1 MKLRFNRQE
10 TADALG
16 AICSV
21 AVPRTPKDI
30 LKNVRLE
37 AKSDVLL
44 LSATDLELSLRC
56 SVTQVEVDEPGE
68 VLVSAETFAKIVR
81 ECDDELLT
89 LELSGNTLHI
99 RGAGSHFQI
108 VTHDLADFP
117 PIPDLTDKPDI
128 TIGYEDLKR
137 LIDRSAFSAA
147 RESTR
152 YAINGVLWELEGKRL
167 TLAATDGRRLAVAH
181 GRLEKAAPKA
191 RSAIVPGKT
200 LALFSRLPVEP
211 DTQVGVKI
219 TDNQLQMN
227 MGRSVLS
234 SALVEGQFPQ
244 YQDVIPDD
252 CDREVELN
260 TAEFQS
266 ALKRAALLTNEE
278 SKGVRLCFSEGTLT
292 LTSRAPDQG
301 EATISL
307 PIEYKGETLEIGFNP
322 VFFLD
327 VLRVLQAETL
337 TLAFKQADRPGVIR
351 LGEEFTY
358 VIMPVN
364 LTSA

>member
-1 MKLRFNRQE
+1 MKLQFNRQE

-21 AVPRTPKDI
+21 AAPRTPKDI
-30 LKNVRLE
+30 LKNVLLE

-56 SVTQVEVDEPGE
+56 ASTQVEVDEPGT

-81 ECDDELLT
+81 ECDDELLA
-89 LELSGNTLHI
+89 LELSGNTLHV
-99 RGAGSHFQI
+99 RGEGSHFQI
-108 VTHDLADFP
+108 VTHDQADFP
-117 PIPDLTDKPDI
+117 PIADMTGKPDI
-128 TIGYEDLKR
+128 TISYDSLKR

-152 YAINGVLWELEGKRL
+152 YAINGVLWEIEGKRL

-181 GRLEKAAPKA
+181 GELEEPAAKPQ
-191 RSAIVPGKT
+191 SAIVPGKT
-200 LALFSRLPVEP
+200 LALFSRLPVEAG
-211 DTQVGVKI
+211 TMVGVKI
-219 TDNQLQMN
+219 TDNQLQIN
-227 MGRSVLS
+227 MGRAMLS
-234 SALVEGQFPQ
+234 SALVEGQFPN
-244 YQDVIPDD
+244 YQDVIPAD

-278 SKGVRLCFSEGTLT
+278 SKGVRLSFSEGTLT
-292 LTSRAPDQG
+292 LSSRAPDQG

-327 VLRVLQAETL
+327 VLRVLQTETL
-337 TLAFKQADRPGVIR
+337 ILAFKQADRPGVIR

-358 VIMPVN
+358 VVMPVN
-364 LTSA
+364 LSSA

>member
-1 MKLRFNRQE
+1 MTLRFNLQE
-10 TADALG
+10 TADALC

-117 PIPDLTDKPDI
+117 PIPDLKDKPDI

-181 GRLEKAAPKA
+181 GRLENAAPKA
-191 RSAIVPGKT
+191 RSAIVP
-200 LALFSRLPVEP
+200 SRP
-211 DTQVGVKI
+211 DSSSTAGGSFCWSVSRIPGASAISKASI
-219 TDNQLQMN
+219 GSGEGSNPCTDSM
-227 MGRSVLS
+227 LS
-234 SALVEGQFPQ
+234 SL
-244 YQDVIPDD
+244 
-252 CDREVELN
+252 REV
-260 TAEFQS
+260 TTSPASS
-266 ALKRAALLTNEE
+266 ASSSA
-278 SKGVRLCFSEGTLT
+278 
-292 LTSRAPDQG
+292 TSRKP
-301 EATISL
+301 
-307 PIEYKGETLEIGFNP
+307 
-322 VFFLD
+322 
-327 VLRVLQAETL
+327 LRKL
-337 TLAFKQADRPGVIR
+337 RP
-351 LGEEFTY
+351 
-358 VIMPVN
+358 M
-364 LTSA
+364 TSVTS